1 MSSRGQTIE
10 EGSYRKEQM
19 PPLALERG
27 GNLNSQRKEFLSLL
41 SNYCIHFPDIRTK
54 SLFYILNIR
63 AHRSALSSIYINQE
77 LRRSSVRGRCFWG
90 SCRCVLEFDV
100 SQIIAILSVLSA
112 ETLKIF
118 ISARFRSVSDF
129 LTLELIYELVVTT

>member
-41 SNYCIHFPDIRTK
+41 SNYCIHFPDT
-54 SLFYILNIR
+54 LYIHLIFDPIDL
-63 AHRSALSSIYINQE
+63 HWSSIYINQE

-100 SQIIAILSVLSA
+100 SQVIAILSVLSA

-129 LTLELIYELVVTT
+129 LTLELTYELVVTT

>member
-19 PPLALERG
+19 PPLPLERG

-54 SLFYILNIR
+54 ILFYTLNIR
-63 AHRSALSSIYINQE
+63 PHRSALE
-77 LRRSSVRGRCFWG
+77 
-90 SCRCVLEFDV
+90 
-100 SQIIAILSVLSA
+100 
-112 ETLKIF
+112 
-118 ISARFRSVSDF
+118 
-129 LTLELIYELVVTT
+129 